1 MINKFFRCR
10 RQRKSHISFQ
20 GIFLFTEE
28 GNVSIQLSDMES
40 YGRAVWMMVSAK
52 GQYTYKNTLAI
63 KGAVQCAGQSI
74 FASVGTLLS

>member
-1 MINKFFRCR
+1 
-10 RQRKSHISFQ
+10 
-20 GIFLFTEE
+20 
-28 GNVSIQLSDMES
+28 MES